1 MKLSHYEIA
10 EACAA
15 NDYPAAAELIRRN
28 STGEIVKHDVAVFP
42 VFSFTNT
49 SSTALVPF
57 EIQVWIG
64 PRCWYWND
72 LQGYGEYDLSDYD
85 FEPVN
90 PLERIC
96 IKRFTK
102 Q

>member
-1 MKLSHYEIA
+1 MKLSRYEIA

-28 STGEIVKHDVAVFP
+28 STGDIVNHNVAAFP
-42 VFSFTNT
+42 IFTFSNVR
-49 SSTALVPF
+49 SVALVPL

-64 PRCWYWND
+64 PSCWYWND
-72 LQGYGEYDLSDYD
+72 LQGYGEFDLSDYD
-85 FEPVN
+85 FERIN
-90 PLERIC
+90 PSERIC
-96 IKRFTK
+96 IKEFTR